1 MLQGPLS
8 NLVLLDIFINDVEE
22 SAHWLQNGF
31 LVHHQP
37 VVIFLQSNIAVYH
50 SFWYYLQLASQ
61 ARGKQISH

>member
-8 NLVLLDIFINDVEE
+8 NLVLLDIFTNDVEE

-37 VVIFLQSNIAVYH
+37 IVLFLQSNIAV
-50 SFWYYLQLASQ
+50 SLFLVLFAVGSTSQ
-61 ARGKQISH
+61 RETN